1 MSLKICDLRNNL
13 NPPTVGES
21 FGAEQTEPQIGD
33 IPNTELTNDFFS
45 SEHTPIYARPPP
57 RPTELEN

>member
-1 MSLKICDLRNNL
+1 MSLKNCDLRNNL

-33 IPNTELTNDFFS
+33 IPNTELTSDFLF
-45 SEHTPIYARPPP
+45 
-57 RPTELEN
+57 